1 MDLLEEIQ
9 EAVVDGDAEKATA
22 LAQRIIDE
30 KLDLNDAII
39 NGLNKG
45 MRRVSELYDKREYF
59 LPEIIVAADALYEA
73 LALFKPHLT
82 TDQEY
87 KATVVCG
94 VVRGDIHD
102 IGKNIVKLFLEAAG
116 YRVIDL
122 GRNVPA
128 ETFIEAIKTNQ
139 EDALIVLALS
149 TLMSPTLE
157 NMAEVI
163 DLLKSQDLYKKVK
176 IIIGGAAPDEKF
188 AEEIGATYL
197 NDATSAVRYLNTQF
211 GGL

>member
-22 LAQRIIDE
+22 LAQRIIEE
-30 KLDLNDAII
+30 KLDLNNAII

-45 MRRVSELYDKREYF
+45 MKRVSELYDKREYF

-82 TDQEY
+82 TDQEH

-128 ETFIEAIKTNQ
+128 ETFIEAIKTHHA
-139 EDALIVLALS
+139 EVLAIS

-157 NMAEVI
+157 NMAEVV
-163 DLLKSQDLYKKVK
+163 DLVKSQDLYEKVK

-188 AEEIGATYL
+188 AEAIGATYL
-197 NDATSAVRYLNTQF
+197 HDATSAVKYLNTYF
-211 GGL
+211 GGI

>member
-45 MRRVSELYDKREYF
+45 MKRVSELYDKREYF

-73 LALFKPHLT
+73 LALFKPYLT
-82 TDQEY
+82 TDQEH

-128 ETFIEAIKTNQ
+128 ETFIDAIKTH
-139 EDALIVLALS
+139 DADVLALS
-149 TLMSPTLE
+149 TLMSPTLD

-163 DLLKSQDLYKKVK
+163 ELLKSEKLENVKV
-176 IIIGGAAPDEKF
+176 IIGGAAPDEKF
-188 AEEIGATYL
+188 AEAIGATYI
-197 NDATSAVRYLNTQF
+197 NDATSAVKYLNTHF
-211 GGL
+211 GGK